1 MSIKEYLG
9 AVLTGVLAT
18 LLTQNATE
26 DLCFNVKKDI
36 AAATQS
42 NSYTKSLL
50 GAAAII
56 SIGIVVGTKGVSLAV
71 RKVRGI

>member
-9 AVLTGVLAT
+9 AVLTGFSAT
-18 LLTQNATE
+18 LLTQAAE
-26 DLCFNVKKDI
+26 DLGFNVKKDI
-36 AAATQS
+36 VAATQS
-42 NSYTKSLL
+42 NSYTKSVL

>member
-1 MSIKEYLG
+1 MSIKECLG
-9 AVLTGVLAT
+9 AVLTGFSAT
-18 LLTQNATE
+18 LLTQNAAE
-26 DLCFNVKKDI
+26 DLGFNVKKDI

-42 NSYTKSLL
+42 NSYTKSVL